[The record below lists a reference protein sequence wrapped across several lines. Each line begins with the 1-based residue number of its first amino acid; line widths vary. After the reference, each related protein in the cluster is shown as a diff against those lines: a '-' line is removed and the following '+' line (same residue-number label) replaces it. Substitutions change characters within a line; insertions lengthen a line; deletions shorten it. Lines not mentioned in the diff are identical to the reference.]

1 MCLLLVYF
9 QLQSGICDVL
19 FEKVHVLF
27 VNKGR
32 RKRKAVACRQ
42 TQHGLCIGIRGK
54 VVLFWE
60 VKNLVEIVASHKFVI
75 ETMLC

>member
-1 MCLLLVYF
+1 MCVSFLVYF

-32 RKRKAVACRQ
+32 RKRKTLACKH
-42 TQHGLCIGIRGK
+42 TQHGSYNNK
-54 VVLFWE
+54 VESCPILGSE
-60 VKNLVEIVASHKFVI
+60 KYCGDCGL
-75 ETMLC
+75 T